1 MLSQKEVVVRYPRNK
16 TLFMIEFSGLMH
28 HVVLIYHMEDM
39 MNMQETPLREIKTN
53 FDLRCLDMDGF
64 HWYPTSFNEGGGIE
78 IDIMTRLGYMMTG
91 GIIVVGGG
99 GGF

>member
-1 MLSQKEVVVRYPRNK
+1 
-16 TLFMIEFSGLMH
+16 
-28 HVVLIYHMEDM
+28 
-39 MNMQETPLREIKTN
+39 MNMQETHLREIKTN
-53 FDLRCLDMDGF
+53 FDQRCLDRDGF